1 MTSTDRIVSNLN
13 FHGNKEKRY
22 HQFDRAGNQ
31 GGGEGTLNTCA
42 ALS

>member
-1 MTSTDRIVSNLN
+1 MTSTDRIGLNLN

-31 GGGEGTLNTCA
+31 GKVVGKEP
-42 ALS
+42 